1 MSEIINTLE
10 KKRMTLQNAMNFAA
24 AMAYGVEQIT
34 GRGAVGMTF
43 VAGRK
48 LGKQISEGARQTD
61 DILEALEEVGKI
73 LKKNNFDWVFEPFK
87 PKKQAQFITTNGSGA
102 SEIKLVFRDCMIR
115 QSLFCFGHEQ
125 KGSLCYMMYGVFSGA
140 LDNIMG
146 KKATLDIVHAGDNA
160 CLKTLTIEDEQSP
173 A

>member
-1 MSEIINTLE
+1 MAEIMDGLE

-24 AMAYGVEQIT
+24 AMAYGIEQLS
-34 GRGAVGMTF
+34 GRGANGMTY

-48 LGKQISEGARQTD
+48 LGEEISEGAKQTD
-61 DILEALEEVGKI
+61 DLNEALVEVGRV
-73 LKKNNFDWVFEPFK
+73 LKENNFDWVFEPFQ
-87 PKKQAQFITTNGSGA
+87 PKKQAEAITRNQAGD

-140 LDNIMG
+140 LNQIMG
-146 KKATLDIVHAGDNA
+146 KKATLAIVHAGENA
-160 CLKTLTIEDEQSP
+160 CLKTLTIED

>member
-1 MSEIINTLE
+1 MSDKTSALE
-10 KKRMTLQNAMNFAA
+10 KKRMTLQNAMNFGAA
-24 AMAYGVEQIT
+24 LAYGVEQIT

-43 VAGRK
+43 TAGRK
-48 LGKQISEGARQTD
+48 LGKQISEGARQTED
-61 DILEALEEVGKI
+61 LLEALDEVGGI

-87 PKKQAQFITTNGSGA
+87 PKKQDQVITTNEKGA

-140 LDNIMG
+140 LENIMG
-146 KKATLDIVHAGDNA
+146 KKATLAIVHAGDNA
-160 CLKTLTIEDEQSP
+160 CLKTLTIEDEQMP